1 MYQKL
6 ILTIFCTLFTLIGL
20 SAQNAPPEPTA
31 FTFSKDK
38 SALQQL
44 MAFSESNPH
53 VKELFF
59 LEEQP
64 KIKDGQIHIGTATGS
79 NSFAY
84 GNMTPAQL
92 YAKILQVPTNQIYV
106 DDDLKTQRYNLFY
119 HSGGQTLNEELRH
132 QIAHRF
138 LERIDIKV
146 SEDDSVVMDRLVF
159 NANPDVEESIA
170 QPDEKGTAWVHNG
183 AFQIS
188 VRNHSISKILSEI
201 QKHPLFSHYHLVDQT
216 GLSEEQSFDVDLS
229 TESIDDFIASAA
241 EHGLEI
247 TMEEGKGRHVRLT
260 QK

>member
-6 ILTIFCTLFTLIGL
+6 ILTLFCTLFTLVGL
-20 SAQNAPPEPTA
+20 SAQNALPEPTA

-53 VKELFF
+53 IAELFF

-119 HSGGQTLNEELRH
+119 HAGGTEIDEAERQRIADHFLDRLEIQVSADSVRMDRMIIAANDALEESFA
-132 QIAHRF
+132 Q
-138 LERIDIKV
+138 K
-146 SEDDSVVMDRLVF
+146 SEDETASVHSSPL
-159 NANPDVEESIA
+159 
-170 QPDEKGTAWVHNG
+170 
-183 AFQIS
+183 QIS
-188 VRNHSISKILSEI
+188 IVN
-201 QKHPLFSHYHLVDQT
+201 HPLSKVFTEVEKQPLFENYQLVDQT
-216 GLSEEQSFDVDLS
+216 GLSKEQTLNLELNVE
-229 TESIDDFIASAA
+229 TMDDFIATAS
-241 EHGLEI
+241 EQGLE
-247 TMEEGKGRHVRLT
+247 VRIESGT
-260 QK
+260 GQKVLLEPK